1 MKINPIAPNKLNVL
15 KNFKIKLNDRIKDI
29 EELVRKY
36 KSK

>member
-1 MKINPIAPNKLNVL
+1 MKIKPIAPNKLNVL
-15 KNFKIKLNDRIKDI
+15 KNFKIKLNGRINDI